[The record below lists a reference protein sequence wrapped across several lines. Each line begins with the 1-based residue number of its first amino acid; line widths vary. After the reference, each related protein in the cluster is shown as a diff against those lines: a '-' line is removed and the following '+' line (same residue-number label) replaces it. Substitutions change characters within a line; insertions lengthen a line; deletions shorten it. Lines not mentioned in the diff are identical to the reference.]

1 MRVLHLMKRDS
12 PPAATVVVARE
23 LQDPRA
29 EITVVLLDDA
39 APRLPPGLAVKRLG
53 ADLDHAKLL
62 DLIFESDRVVTW

>member
-1 MRVLHLMKRDS
+1 MRILHLMKRDS
-12 PPAATVVVARE
+12 PPTAAAVVGRE

-39 APRLPPGLAVKRLG
+39 APSLPSGLAIKRLG